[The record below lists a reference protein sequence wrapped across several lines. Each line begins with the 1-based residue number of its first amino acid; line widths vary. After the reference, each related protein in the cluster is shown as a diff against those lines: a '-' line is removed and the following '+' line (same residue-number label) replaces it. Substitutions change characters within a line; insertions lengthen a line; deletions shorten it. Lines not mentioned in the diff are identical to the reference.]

1 MKNKLVLII
10 GAMALLPH
18 VASAGFSVD
27 PALERALA
35 PPPATP
41 LSVASLPSA
50 SSPGVGQPMATAV
63 ATAASVPTAI
73 VSTTTLGVPS
83 DAWGEK
89 IDGFGSNQ
97 PARQALSYLVPS
109 GGKLIV
115 NAAISPT
122 ARVSWKGNDSRLAI
136 ARKILADAG
145 IDGRFDGDN
154 LVIGAA
160 AAAVVVPAVTPQ
172 DPAVESRLWTMAKGV
187 MLSDGLAD
195 WMEQTA
201 AAGERYRWT
210 LDWAAFDGVNGERRV
225 DYRIVAPL
233 RFNGTIDQAVAQ
245 LVMLYKKSTKPLEV
259 KISKEQRLIHI
270 KLRGAN

>member
-1 MKNKLVLII
+1 
-10 GAMALLPH
+10 
-18 VASAGFSVD
+18 
-27 PALERALA
+27 
-35 PPPATP
+35 
-41 LSVASLPSA
+41 
-50 SSPGVGQPMATAV
+50 MATAV

>member
-35 PPPATP
+35 LPPATP
-41 LSVASLPSA
+41 LNVASLPSA
-50 SSPGVGQPMATAV
+50 SAPGVGQPMATAV

-97 PARQALSYLVPS
+97 PARQALAHLVPS

-160 AAAVVVPAVTPQ
+160 PAAFVVPAVTPQ

-210 LDWAAFDGVNGERRV
+210 LDWAAFDGVNAERRV

>member
-10 GAMALLPH
+10 GAMALLPL
-18 VASAGFSVD
+18 VARAGFTVD
-27 PALERALA
+27 PALEKALS
-35 PPPATP
+35 PRPTTP
-41 LSVASLPSA
+41 LSIASLPPASA
-50 SSPGVGQPMATAV
+50 PEAEQPMAAAA
-63 ATAASVPTAI
+63 ATAAAVPTAT
-73 VSTTTLGVPS
+73 VSATTLGVPS

-89 IDGFGSNQ
+89 IDGFGRNQ
-97 PARQALSYLVPS
+97 PARQALTHLVPS
-109 GGKLIV
+109 GGRLIV
-115 NAAISPT
+115 NTAISPT

-154 LVIGAA
+154 LIVGAA
-160 AAAVVVPAVTPQ
+160 PAVVAAPIAERQ